1 MFAQHRGQSCR
12 AGMGDSDQMQDKM
25 DFLVSYDFGKAGV
38 WGVVKAR
45 TVDEIKAKYPEL
57 EVIKAVPNNFT
68 FDIDDEPQGWL
79 AEMVG
84 ERGKPA

>member
-1 MFAQHRGQSCR
+1 
-12 AGMGDSDQMQDKM
+12 MQNKT

-38 WGVVKAR
+38 WGVV
-45 TVDEIKAKYPEL
+45 
-57 EVIKAVPNNFT
+57 KAVPNNFT

-79 AEMVG
+79 AEMVS